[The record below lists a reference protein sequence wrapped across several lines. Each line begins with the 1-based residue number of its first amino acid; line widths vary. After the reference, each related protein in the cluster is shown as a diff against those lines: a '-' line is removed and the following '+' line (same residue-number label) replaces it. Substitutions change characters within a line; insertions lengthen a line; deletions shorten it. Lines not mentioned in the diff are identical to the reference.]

1 MTTRVVFV
9 QELEKLNA
17 EVTEMGSLAC
27 KAIGKAVSAFVTGEE
42 SLKAEVKALDE
53 EIYRCDS
60 EIEKHCLD
68 LIALHTPVAGDLRT
82 VSTCLKIITDL
93 NRIGRYARDIVDA
106 SHILEEQRHFKRLIS
121 IPQMA
126 GLAEGMAK
134 DAVDSFVTRDAEKA
148 RGLFDRD
155 DEVDGLYES
164 IFREVLTY
172 MMEDPKKVTMGIHYI
187 LVARYLERIADH
199 ACNIG
204 ERIVYMVNGERL
216 DPAEMKR
223 KRREGEDGY
232 P

>member
-1 MTTRVVFV
+1 MSRVVFV
-9 QELEKLNA
+9 QELEKLNG
-17 EVTEMGSLAC
+17 EVTEMGTLAC
-27 KAIGKAVSAFVTGEE
+27 RTIGKAVAAFVTGDEA
-42 SLKAEVKALDE
+42 LRAEVKALDD
-53 EIYRCDS
+53 EIYRCDT

-93 NRIGRYARDIVDA
+93 NRIGRYAADIVEA
-106 SHILEEQRHFKRLIS
+106 AHILQEQRHFKRLIS

-126 GLAEGMAK
+126 GIVEGMAR

-148 RGLFDRD
+148 RGLFGRD

-164 IFREVLTY
+164 VFREVLTY

-204 ERIVYMVNGERL
+204 ERIVYMVTGERL

-223 KRREGEDGY
+223 TRREAETNKTY
-232 P
+232 

>member
-9 QELEKLNA
+9 QELEKLNTEA
-17 EVTEMGSLAC
+17 TEMGSLAC

-60 EIEKHCLD
+60 EIEKLCLD

-148 RGLFDRD
+148 RGLFERD

-223 KRREGEDGY
+223 ERREGEAGY

>member
-1 MTTRVVFV
+1 MTSRTVFV
-9 QELEKLNA
+9 QELERLNE
-17 EVTEMGSLAC
+17 EVTRMGDLAC
-27 KAIGKAVSAFVTGEE
+27 KSIGKAVGAFVTGEE
-42 SLKAEVKALDE
+42 SLRAEVKAIDE
-53 EIYRCDS
+53 KIYGCDT

-93 NRIGRYARDIVDA
+93 NRIGRYARDISDSA
-106 SHILEEQRHFKRLIS
+106 DMLKDQRHFKRLIS

-126 GLAEGMAK
+126 GLVEGMAK

-148 RGLFDRD
+148 RGLFERD
-155 DEVDGLYES
+155 DAIDGLYES

-172 MMEDPKKVTMGIHYI
+172 MMEDPKKVTMGINYI

-204 ERIVYMVNGERL
+204 ERIVYMVAGERL

-223 KRREGEDGY
+223 KRREAETGN

>member
-1 MTTRVVFV
+1 MTSRTVFV
-9 QELEKLNA
+9 QELERLNE
-17 EVTEMGSLAC
+17 EVTGMGDLAC
-27 KAIGKAVSAFVTGEE
+27 KSIGKAVGAFVAGDE
-42 SLKAEVKALDE
+42 SLRAEVKAIDE
-53 EIYRCDS
+53 EIYVCDT

-82 VSTCLKIITDL
+82 VSTCLKMITDL
-93 NRIGRYARDIVDA
+93 NRIGRYARDISDA
-106 SHILEEQRHFKRLIS
+106 ADILKDQRHFKRLIS

-126 GLAEGMAK
+126 GLVEGMAK

-148 RGLFDRD
+148 RGLFERD
-155 DEVDGLYES
+155 DAIDALYES
-164 IFREVLTY
+164 VFREVLTY
-172 MMEDPKKVTMGIHYI
+172 MMEDPKKVTMGINYI

-204 ERIVYMVNGERL
+204 ERIVYMVTGERL

-223 KRREGEDGY
+223 KRREAEARN